1 MKYPDNLVFG
11 LDIGTRSVVGTVGY
25 KQGDMFYVVAQR
37 AKEHETRAMLDGQIH
52 DIAKVGD
59 TIRYVK
65 EELEEAIGQTLTD
78 VCIAAAGRVLRT
90 VQVHVDEEFQQ
101 EREVTDEDIFA
112 LNTQGIESAY
122 NEFSEGED
130 ETMRDMNF
138 YCVGYSVVR
147 YFLNGYQMGNLE
159 GHNARKIGCDLIA
172 TFLPDDVVDGLY
184 KAVAIAD
191 LNVANITLEPIAA
204 ISLAIPEMYRMLNIA
219 LVDVGAGTSDI
230 SITKDGTIV
239 AFGMIP
245 KAGDAIT
252 EEVCRHCLVDFN
264 TADKI
269 KKDAET
275 QDTVTYHDIIGLEQ
289 TMQVDEIIKACEPV
303 IDEMT
308 GLVAEKI
315 KELNGGKPVSAVFVV
330 GGGGRMK
337 GYTDS
342 LAAKL
347 ELVPERVAIRG
358 REVMGKV
365 VFHHEDLTIDS
376 LMVTPIGI
384 CLCYYEQSNNFI
396 YVSFNGR
403 SVKLYDNGK
412 TSVIDAAMAAQFA
425 NEDLFPKRGKPLNYT
440 VNGISRML
448 RGEPG
453 ESAVIMVN
461 GSNADI
467 HTPIKDK
474 DQIKVIESTEGAPAS
489 MTIGQIPEYGSTMD
503 IIVNGQTISLP
514 KFASVNGELQS
525 EYYDIQPGDK
535 IHMVDYYTVK
545 QVVEFMDVILN
556 PQMNIY
562 VNNKKAD
569 NDTPIYANFEVV
581 WTLEEI
587 KPEDYGAT
595 AQSFDALPEDDEEVE
610 YKRPEES
617 ASYETAYVKKDED
630 ENAIPYDA
638 SAEVDAGY
646 KMKME
651 QEAAGNKEEGEGET
665 SDKVPEGNNDNV
677 SQSQDSNGAA
687 AGSDDVKATV
697 DSDDNAGNSENDS
710 GSDDNASADES
721 SSEDDLTARRAR
733 SKSLSAAGVVHDITV
748 NVNGSEVILGGKASY
763 VFVDVF
769 EFIDF
774 DLSSPKGRTVVTTL
788 NGKNAQYMES
798 IDEGDEIDVHWE
810 N

>member
-1 MKYPDNLVFG
+1 MKYPENLVFG
-11 LDIGTRSVVGTVGY
+11 LDIGTRSIVGTVGY
-25 KQGDMFYVVAQR
+25 KQGDLFYVVAQR
-37 AKEHETRAMLDGQIH
+37 AREHETRAMLDGQIH

-59 TIRYVK
+59 TIRLVK
-65 EELEEAIGQTLTD
+65 EELEEAIGQKLTD

-90 VQVHVDEEFQQ
+90 VEVHVEEEFTQ
-101 EREVTDEDIFA
+101 EHEVTDEDIFS
-112 LNTQGIESAY
+112 LNTQGIENAY
-122 NEFSEGED
+122 NEFTQGTD
-130 ETMRDMNF
+130 EELTDMNF

-159 GHNARKIGCDLIA
+159 GHNARRIGCDLIA

-252 EEVCRHCLVDFN
+252 EAVCRHCLVDFN

-269 KKDAET
+269 KKDAEIM
-275 QDTVTYHDIIGLEQ
+275 DSVKYHDIIGIEQ
-289 TMQVDEIIKACEPV
+289 TIQTEELLNVCQPV

-308 GLVAEKI
+308 ELVAAKI
-315 KELNGGKPVSAVFVV
+315 KELNGDKAVSAVFVV
-330 GGGGRMK
+330 GGGGRLK

-342 LAAKL
+342 LASKL

-358 REVMGKV
+358 REVMNKV
-365 VFHHEDLTIDS
+365 VFHHEDLTVDS
-376 LMVTPIGI
+376 LLVTPIGI
-384 CLCYYEQSNNFI
+384 CLSYYEQSNNFI

-412 TSVIDAAMAAQFA
+412 TSVIDAAMAAQFS

-440 VNGISRML
+440 VNGIARMM

-461 GSNADI
+461 GVNADI

-474 DQIKVIESTEGAPAS
+474 DQIKVIESTEGAEAK
-489 MTIGQIPEYGSTMD
+489 MTIAQIPEYGSTMD

-514 KFASVNGELQS
+514 KFVSVNGNLQS
-525 EYYDIQPGDK
+525 EFYEIAPGDQ
-535 IHMVDYYTVK
+535 IHMLDYYTVG
-545 QVVEFMDVILN
+545 QVVEFMDVVLN
-556 PQMNIY
+556 PNMNIY

-569 NDTPIYANFEVV
+569 MDTPIYANFEVV

-587 KPEDYGAT
+587 KLEDPAVPSEYA
-595 AQSFDALPEDDEEVE
+595 ALPDDDEEVE

-617 ASYETAYVKKDED
+617 ASYETAYADRHED
-630 ENAIPYDA
+630 EEQIPYDA
-638 SAEVDAGY
+638 SAEVDAAY
-646 KMKME
+646 KDRLE
-651 QEAAGNKEEGEGET
+651 NAAT
-665 SDKVPEGNNDNV
+665 
-677 SQSQDSNGAA
+677 QDSNEQGDGEESADEA
-687 AGSDDVKATV
+687 PEENGTPTDDVT
-697 DSDDNAGNSENDS
+697 SDENANTASDESASS
-710 GSDDNASADES
+710 GSDDEASREKAISNA
-721 SSEDDLTARRAR
+721 
-733 SKSLSAAGVVHDITV
+733 KSLEAAGIAHDITV
-748 NVNGSEVILGGKASY
+748 RVNDKDIILSGKASY

-769 EFIDF
+769 EYIDF
-774 DLSSPKGRTVVTTL
+774 DLSRPQGRTVVTTL
-788 NGKNAQYMES
+788 NGKNAQYMEK
-798 IDEGDEIDVHWE
+798 ITEGDEIEIRWTD
-810 N
+810 

>member
-1 MKYPDNLVFG
+1 MKYPENLVFG
-11 LDIGTRSVVGTVGY
+11 LDIGTRSIVGTVGY
-25 KQGDMFYVVAQR
+25 KQGDLFYVVAQR

-90 VQVHVDEEFQQ
+90 VQVTVEEEFQQ
-101 EREVTDEDIFA
+101 ERSVSDEDIFS

-122 NEFSEGED
+122 NVFTEEAD
-130 ETMRDMNF
+130 ESIRDMNF

-147 YFLNGYQMGNLE
+147 YYLNGYQMGNLE
-159 GHNARKIGCDLIA
+159 GHNARKIGCDMIA

-184 KAVAIAD
+184 KAVALAD

-252 EEVCRHCLVDFN
+252 EAVCQHCLVDFN
-264 TADKI
+264 TADQI

-275 QDTVTYHDIIGLEQ
+275 QDTIAYHDIIGLEQ
-289 TMQVDEIIKACEPV
+289 TIKTEELLAACEPV
-303 IDEMT
+303 INDMADM
-308 GLVAEKI
+308 VAAKI
-315 KELNGGKPVSAVFVV
+315 KELNGDKSVSAVFVV

-337 GYTDS
+337 GYTDA

-347 ELVPERVAIRG
+347 DLVPERVAIRG
-358 REVMGKV
+358 KEVMSKI

-376 LMVTPIGI
+376 LLVTPIGI
-384 CLCYYEQSNNFI
+384 CLSYYDQSNNFI

-412 TSVIDAAMAAQFA
+412 TSVIDAAMQAQFS
-425 NEDLFPKRGKPLNYT
+425 NEDLFPKRGKPLNYS
-440 VNGISRML
+440 VNGISRMQ

-453 ESAVIMVN
+453 ESAQIFVN
-461 GSNADI
+461 GAPADI

-474 DQIKVIESTEGAPAS
+474 DQIKVVESTEGAPGH
-489 MTIGQIPEYGSTMD
+489 MEIGQIPEYGSTMD
-503 IIVNGQTISLP
+503 IIVNGQSISLP

-525 EYYDIQPGDK
+525 KYYEIQPGDK
-535 IHMVDYYTVK
+535 IHMLDYYTVR

-556 PQMNIY
+556 PQMNVY
-562 VNNKKAD
+562 VNNKKAND
-569 NDTPIYANFEVV
+569 DTPIYANFEVV

-587 KPEDYGAT
+587 RQEDFSAPAEYA
-595 AQSFDALPEDDEEVE
+595 SLPEEEGEVE

-617 ASYETAYVKKDED
+617 AAYDTAYADRSSDE
-630 ENAIPYDA
+630 ESIPYDA
-638 SAEVDAGY
+638 DLEIDQSFKAGLNGESGGEAETV
-646 KMKME
+646 
-651 QEAAGNKEEGEGET
+651 N
-665 SDKVPEGNNDNV
+665 SV
-677 SQSQDSNGAA
+677 
-687 AGSDDVKATV
+687 GSDVPLQTTV
-697 DSDDNAGNSENDS
+697 DISEQKPAADASSDNSDRIKTA
-710 GSDDNASADES
+710 ASLA
-721 SSEDDLTARRAR
+721 
-733 SKSLSAAGVVHDITV
+733 AAGVVHDITV
-748 NVNGSEVILGGKASY
+748 RVNGNDVILSGKSSY

-769 EFIDF
+769 GFIDF
-774 DLSSPKGRTVVTTL
+774 DLSSPKGKGVVTNL
-788 NGKNAQYMES
+788 NGHPAQYMES
-798 IDEGDEIDVHWE
+798 ITEGDEIDIHWE
-810 N
+810 V

>member
-1 MKYPDNLVFG
+1 MNYPESLVFG
-11 LDIGTRSVVGTVGY
+11 LDIGTRSIVGTVGY
-25 KQGDMFYVVAQR
+25 KQGDQFHVVAQR

-65 EELEEAIGQTLTD
+65 EELEEAIGQKLSD

-90 VQVHVDEEFQQ
+90 VQVHVEEEFSS
-101 EREVTDEDIFA
+101 ERSVTEEDIFS
-112 LNTQGIESAY
+112 LNTQGIEAAY
-122 NEFSEGED
+122 NEFNENADESISE
-130 ETMRDMNF
+130 MNF

-147 YFLNGYQMGNLE
+147 YYLNGYQMGNLE

-252 EEVCRHCLVDFN
+252 EAVCQHCLVDFN
-264 TADKI
+264 TADQI

-275 QDTVTYHDIIGLEQ
+275 SDTVVYKDIIGLEQ
-289 TMQVDEIIKACEPV
+289 TIKTEDLIKATTPIV
-303 IDEMT
+303 NEMAHM
-308 GLVAEKI
+308 VADKI
-315 KELNGGKPVSAVFVV
+315 RELNGDKSVSAVFVV

-337 GYTDS
+337 GYTEA
-342 LAAKL
+342 LASCL

-358 REVMGKV
+358 REVMNKI
-365 VFHHEDLTIDS
+365 VFEHEDLTVDS
-376 LMVTPIGI
+376 LLVTPIGI
-384 CLCYYEQSNNFI
+384 CLSYYEQSNNFI

-412 TSVIDAAMAAQFA
+412 STVIDAAMQAQFA
-425 NEDLFPKRGKPLNYT
+425 NEDLFPKRGTPLHYS
-440 VNGISRML
+440 VNGVARMQ

-453 ESAVIMVN
+453 ESAQIFVN
-461 GSNADI
+461 GAPADI
-467 HTPIKDK
+467 HTEIKDK
-474 DQIKVIESTEGAPAS
+474 DQIKVHESTAGNPAHLE
-489 MTIGQIPEYGSTMD
+489 IGQIPEYGSTMD

-514 KFASVNGELQS
+514 KFASVNGVLQS
-525 EYYDIQPGDK
+525 EYYQIQSGDD
-535 IHMVDYYTVK
+535 IHMVDFYTVS
-545 QVVEFMDVILN
+545 QVIEFMDVVLN
-556 PQMNIY
+556 PQMNVY

-569 NDTPIYANFEVV
+569 MDTPIYANFDVV
-581 WTLEEI
+581 WTLEEL
-587 KPEDYGAT
+587 KLDDYEEGSEYAK
-595 AQSFDALPEDDEEVE
+595 LPEGDEDEE

-617 ASYETAYVKKDED
+617 ASYDAAYADRHEGNEKVEGYEEED
-630 ENAIPYDA
+630 AEAGEAEEDVS
-638 SAEVDAGY
+638 SAADKGKQVSKGGKSLADAGI
-646 KMKME
+646 
-651 QEAAGNKEEGEGET
+651 
-665 SDKVPEGNNDNV
+665 P
-677 SQSQDSNGAA
+677 
-687 AGSDDVKATV
+687 
-697 DSDDNAGNSENDS
+697 
-710 GSDDNASADES
+710 
-721 SSEDDLTARRAR
+721 
-733 SKSLSAAGVVHDITV
+733 HDITV
-748 NVNGSEVILGGKASY
+748 EVNGEEVILSGKADY

-774 DLSSPKGRTVVTTL
+774 DLSTPKGSAVVTRL
-788 NGKNAQYMES
+788 NGKDAQYMEK
-798 IDEGDEIDVHWE
+798 IDEGDVIDIHWE
-810 N
+810 K